1 MFLMSQT
8 DTCFRSPDW
17 RDGRLAFSCWWLL
30 YFSLPLSA
38 FAQECSSS
46 SQEAFAGFFSEFVS
60 DKAFAVGRT
69 IYPLSVVHW
78 HHGMDGHDVAP
89 PRRSTREREQ
99 DQALPRLSAFM
110 QENSLD
116 ANILDVG
123 SRAAI
128 VEVAKEGTSWVM
140 TYHFLRKGGCWFLRE
155 LQDHSSSNF
164 R

>member
-8 DTCFRSPDW
+8 DILFPITGL
-17 RDGRLAFSCWWLL
+17 RDGRLSFSFWWLL

-60 DKAFAVGRT
+60 DMAFAVGRT

-99 DQALPRLSAFM
+99 DQDQALPCLSAFM

-116 ANILDVG
+116 ANILGVG

-128 VEVAKEGTSWVM
+128 VEVAKDP
-140 TYHFLRKGGCWFLRE
+140 GGHLVPF
-155 LQDHSSSNF
+155 SS
-164 R
+164 